1 MQHHTDAAFQSVPF
15 ICEKLLPGLWIT
27 DGVWLLQCVYKNA
40 GNDDQI
46 TDQFPL
52 CDLFV
57 QDETRKQ

>member
-15 ICEKLLPGLWIT
+15 ICEKLCLDCRIT
-27 DGVWLLQCVYKNA
+27 DSVWLLQCVYKDA
-40 GNDDQI
+40 DNDDQI